1 MMARKVQRYDHRIR
15 NMIVKSGNPNLFPKL
30 QIPKSTVRDWF
41 RKGPADVIT
50 VLELDL
56 DQEDLLLKVQH
67 LESQLAKAEVQA
79 TLITKT
85 IKILGFELQYRRLP
99 KAEVKEQIL
108 LALAE
113 ASKVVPLVTC
123 LTWIGLSAA
132 RYYAWV
138 KRSAQCMLEDLSS
151 CPKLSPQRLTQKE
164 VATIKEYVQSE
175 EYAHFSILALCWFAK
190 KAGSVFASPAT
201 WSKIVKKFK
210 LRRPRVRVYP
220 AKLRIGIRASAPGQI
235 WHLDLSVIK
244 LTDGTRCYIQ
254 GVLDN
259 FSRYILAWQVTTDY
273 GGLRTAA
280 LIERAIAKAKELGI
294 EVIPNVIVDS
304 GSENNNANV
313 HQLVDAGRIVK
324 TIAQIEI
331 DESNSM
337 IEALFL
343 RAKHRYLYLKQ
354 LTSLEVLTGH
364 ADTYF
369 HDSNNIIPH
378 GALNGATPFEAITG
392 KWTERVKED
401 LSQLARE
408 SRTLRIETNR
418 ALTCQACPC

>member
-1 MMARKVQRYDHRIR
+1 M
-15 NMIVKSGNPNLFPKL
+15 
-30 QIPKSTVRDWF
+30 
-41 RKGPADVIT
+41 
-50 VLELDL
+50 
-56 DQEDLLLKVQH
+56 
-67 LESQLAKAEVQA
+67 
-79 TLITKT
+79 
-85 IKILGFELQYRRLP
+85 
-99 KAEVKEQIL
+99 
-108 LALAE
+108 
-113 ASKVVPLVTC
+113 
-123 LTWIGLSAA
+123 
-132 RYYAWV
+132 
-138 KRSAQCMLEDLSS
+138 
-151 CPKLSPQRLTQKE
+151 
-164 VATIKEYVQSE
+164 
-175 EYAHFSILALCWFAK
+175 
-190 KAGSVFASPAT
+190 
-201 WSKIVKKFK
+201 
-210 LRRPRVRVYP
+210 
-220 AKLRIGIRASAPGQI
+220 
-235 WHLDLSVIK
+235 IK

-408 SRTLRIETNR
+408 SRTIRIETNR